1 MQIGNQIG
9 LTKRIDPKERLF
21 KIDSFEG
28 FIQCV
33 STLAHV
39 CRNMKCV
46 HVQFLSAD
54 KFKLAVTRAAY
65 FCFLKEE
72 LHRSNSDGSDIGK
85 LHSEYKSSYL
95 IPILCRENEEFA
107 ELVYRETV
115 DGITSEA
122 LMKLV
127 SISDGSGITTK
138 IMQEYFNACK
148 NHKQEYE
155 SVLCRQDKENAKPR

>member
-1 MQIGNQIG
+1 MIQIGNQIS

-28 FIQCV
+28 FIQCI
-33 STLAHV
+33 STLAHL

-54 KFKLAVTRAAY
+54 KFRLAVMRAAY

-72 LHRSNSDGSDIGK
+72 LQRANSDGSNIGK
-85 LHSEYKSSYL
+85 LHSEYKSTYL

-115 DGITSEA
+115 DGITSKA

-127 SISDGSGITTK
+127 SVSDGSGITTK
-138 IMQEYFNACK
+138 IFHEYFTACQ
-148 NHKQEYE
+148 NHKQQYE
-155 SVLCRQDKENAKPR
+155 SIT